1 MENSNKQT
9 PATLNQIESSKPAVP
24 RSFNILSGQIAGS
37 FNAGHNRTFMY
48 REVMAGERIA
58 MEGAH
63 LYIQTLTPKTPAYQK
78 LKAHVDIYHVPHV
91 RVWSHYAEFA
101 AQNGGSSEIKYTEMP
116 NFAGKTFP
124 VAVIGESNVVS
135 FQETTAFRDSF
146 ASSYF
151 PRIGLG
157 ESYDM
162 GDTENTPFTKLP
174 ALNALLIRGSV
185 AIWNDKQRNK
195 EYQAAREEFRDND
208 TVTSTEWNSYIW
220 TATKD
225 TDYYVRRA
233 RRNNSYYTNYR
244 TELQGFEKEMPSG
257 ENFTAENALINF
269 AQWEHLVA
277 EGKSQAENAQMN
289 AWDVMQQLRG
299 KDAPKLTQGRVSH
312 IGRKTF
318 DINYSAITQNAYN
331 NNTEIEEKFRVMGF
345 QGAFSYTDIELN
357 FINGIKIEEDGYL
370 HFVITITADTV
381 FSSAVDRT
389 LLNIGWQDRY
399 RPDLKEQKNDVLYA
413 IEMGTP
419 YLYNESITDFY
430 QSVGFK
436 RKFTEYFKCPNVI
449 FGDMGNRGHYQ
460 TDYLKTNTITVREE
474 VRQIP
479 NNTYQFFEESA
490 QMEFNPYLENSNTD
504 IITKKRI
511 YLDYSDLMLNKNLAI
526 PNEIYEFYNNED
538 EGGII
543 IGGNNQIFY
552 VGEHVAVT
560 DMPIDE
566 EIKKNYTKWGED

>member
-63 LYIQTLTPKTPAYQK
+63 LYIQTLTPKTPAYQR
-78 LKAHVDIYHVPHV
+78 LKAHVDVYHVPHV
-91 RVWSHYAEFA
+91 RVWTHYAEFA

-116 NFAGKTFP
+116 NFAGKSFP
-124 VAVIGESNVVS
+124 IVQSDDQTDKVS
-135 FQETTAFRDSF
+135 FQETTAWRDSF
-146 ASSYF
+146 ASSYIA
-151 PRIGLG
+151 RIG
-157 ESYDM
+157 M
-162 GDTENTPFTKLP
+162 GQVIDTQITNSPFVKMP
-174 ALNALLIRGSV
+174 AMNALLLRGSV
-185 AIWNDKQRNK
+185 AIFNDMQRNK
-195 EYQAAREEFRDND
+195 EYQAKRQEFIDND
-208 TVTSTEWNSYIW
+208 IVTDTEWNSYIW
-220 TATKD
+220 QDTRE

-244 TELQGFEKEMPSG
+244 TELQGFEEEMPSG

-277 EGKSQAENAQMN
+277 EGRSQAENAQKN
-289 AWDVMQQLRG
+289 SWDVMQQLRG

-331 NNTEIEEKFRVMGF
+331 NNTDIEEKFRVMGF
-345 QGAFSYTDIELN
+345 QGAFSYTDIELS
-357 FINGIKIEEDGYL
+357 FINGVKIEEDGYL
-370 HFVITITADTV
+370 HFVITITAETV
-381 FSSAVDRT
+381 FNSAIDRT
-389 LLNIGWQDRY
+389 LLNIGWQDRF

-419 YLYNESITDFY
+419 YLYNESITDLY

-436 RKFTEYFKCPNVI
+436 RKFTEYFKCPNVV
-449 FGDMGNRGHYQ
+449 FGDMGNRGFLQ
-460 TDYLKTNTITVREE
+460 TDYIAAGNTLVFSEQTRL
-474 VRQIP
+474 IP

-490 QMEFNPYLENSNTD
+490 SYDYSEEITD
-504 IITKKRI
+504 GTSITSKRI
-511 YLDYSDLMLNKNLAI
+511 YLDYSDLMINKNLAI
-526 PNEIYEFYNNED
+526 PNEILEFYETAD
-538 EGGII
+538 EGGLII
-543 IGGNNQIFY
+543 NGNNQFFF
-552 VGEHVAVT
+552 VGEHVAIT

-566 EIKKNYTKWGED
+566 EIKANYTKWGED